1 MSHYLKSVWAMLSPF
16 KEEGV
21 PLLAHP
27 FHDLEACAHAPPL
40 DSDSVVL
47 VCETPLELPV
57 YSHSHPNQHVRV
69 SPFSEYH
76 FPLRPFGSH
85 AQHTASTHA

>member
-16 KEEGV
+16 REESE

-27 FHDLEACAHAPPL
+27 FHDLEACAQTPTPN
-40 DSDSVVL
+40 SDSIVL
-47 VCETPLELPV
+47 VCEPPLEIPI
-57 YSHSHPNQHVRV
+57 YSHRHPNQHVRV

-76 FPLRPFGSH
+76 LPLRPFALTSGS
-85 AQHTASTHA
+85 